1 MFAAFY
7 HLLRA
12 GGVDVSI
19 REFLTLQEAL
29 RKGLHHSSLT
39 EFYYLA
45 RAVLIKSE
53 ADFDAYDR
61 AFLEFFRN
69 VKPIEFLPKELE
81 DWLSSPLSRDEE
93 RELFD
98 RLLSS
103 GELEDLRKMLEE
115 RLAEQTERHD
125 GGSKWIGTGGTS
137 PFGHSGFHPGGI
149 RIGGEGKHRSAAQ
162 IAGERQFRDFREDD
176 TLEMRQFQLAF
187 RRLRR
192 LGASD
197 EGPRD
202 ELLLDETIRATGDN
216 AGNLTLVYGRPRKN
230 QTRLLLLFD
239 SGGSMWPYSRLCATL
254 FQAVHDA
261 QHFRELRTYFFH
273 NIFYDRLY
281 RTPACAEK
289 DSDAAEK
296 VLAELPSDT
305 RVIVVGDASMA
316 PSELFSPGGN
326 IYWWHSRSNEAGTVY
341 LDRMRRHFPHMVWL
355 NPLPP
360 AYWDRGYGS
369 ETIRYIKDQVPMF
382 PLTVQGLE
390 QAAACLA
397 KDRRR
402 AV

>member
-61 AFLEFFRN
+61 AFLEFFRD
-69 VKPIEFLPKELE
+69 VKPVEFLPKELE

-125 GGSKWIGTGGTS
+125 GGNKWVGTGGTS

-149 RIGGEGKHRSAAQ
+149 RIGGEGKHRSAAM
-162 IAGERQFRDFREDD
+162 IAGERSFRDFREDG
-176 TLEMRQFQLAF
+176 TLELRQFQMAF
-187 RRLRR
+187 RKLRL
-192 LGASD
+192 LSAAD
-197 EGPRD
+197 EGPKT
-202 ELLLDETIRATGDN
+202 ELLLDETIRETGDN
-216 AGNLTLVYGRPRKN
+216 AGNLKLVFGRPRKN

-254 FQAVHDA
+254 FQAVHEA
-261 QHFRELRTYFFH
+261 QHFRDLRVFFFH

-281 RTPACAEK
+281 LTPQLSERESV
-289 DSDAAEK
+289 DTGR
-296 VLAELPSDT
+296 VLKELSGEY
-305 RVIVVGDASMA
+305 RVIMVGDASMA

-326 IYWWHSRSNEAGTVY
+326 IYWWHGRSDEPGITF
-341 LDRMRRHFPHMVWL
+341 LERLRKHFPHTVWL

-360 AYWDRGYGS
+360 SSWDRGYGS
-369 ETIRYIKDQVPMF
+369 ETIRAVRARVPMF
-382 PLTVQGLE
+382 PLSLQGLE
-390 QAAACLA
+390 QAAAVLT